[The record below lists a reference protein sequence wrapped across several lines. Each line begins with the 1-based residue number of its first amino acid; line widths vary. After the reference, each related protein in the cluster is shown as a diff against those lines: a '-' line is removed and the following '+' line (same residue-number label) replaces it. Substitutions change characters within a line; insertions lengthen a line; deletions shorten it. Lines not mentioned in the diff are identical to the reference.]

1 MNTKFNKYIHV
12 AFVLYGLSLVF
23 GSNNANQALIYFGL
37 ALAFDPFD
45 VNQPWKERP
54 KWQKGVLVAELIFT
68 FLLFI
73 TMIWPD
79 FKSGLID
86 GFTAK

>member
-1 MNTKFNKYIHV
+1 MNTKFNTYIHV

-45 VNQPWKERP
+45 VNQPWKERSN
-54 KWQKGVLVAELIFT
+54 WQKSILIAELVFT
-68 FLLFI
+68 FLLLI
-73 TMIWPD
+73 SSIWPD
-79 FKSGLID
+79 LKSGLID
-86 GFTAK
+86 GFNS

>member
-1 MNTKFNKYIHV
+1 MNTKFNTYIHV

-45 VNQPWKERP
+45 VNQLWKERP
-54 KWQKGVLVAELIFT
+54 NWQKSILIAELLFT
-68 FLLFI
+68 FLLLI
-73 TMIWPD
+73 SSIWPNL
-79 FKSGLID
+79 KSGLID
-86 GFTAK
+86 GFNS

>member
-1 MNTKFNKYIHV
+1 MNTKFNTYIHV
-12 AFVLYGLSLVF
+12 AFVLYGLSLIF

-54 KWQKGVLVAELIFT
+54 NWQKSILIAESVFT
-68 FLLFI
+68 FLLLI
-73 TMIWPD
+73 SSIWPNL
-79 FKSGLID
+79 KTGLMD
-86 GFTAK
+86 GFNS

>member
-1 MNTKFNKYIHV
+1 MNTKFNTYIHV

-23 GSNNANQALIYFGL
+23 GSNNSNQALIYFGL

-54 KWQKGVLVAELIFT
+54 KWQKSILIAELVFT
-68 FLLFI
+68 FLLLI
-73 TMIWPD
+73 SSIWPD
-79 FKSGLID
+79 LKMGLVD
-86 GFTAK
+86 GFNS

>member
-1 MNTKFNKYIHV
+1 MNTKFNTYIHV

-45 VNQPWKERP
+45 VKQPWKERP
-54 KWQKGVLVAELIFT
+54 NWQKSILIAELVFT
-68 FLLFI
+68 LLLLI
-73 TMIWPD
+73 SSIWPD
-79 FKSGLID
+79 LKSGLID
-86 GFTAK
+86 GFNS

>member
-1 MNTKFNKYIHV
+1 MNTKFNTYIHV

-37 ALAFDPFD
+37 ALAFDPFN

-54 KWQKGVLVAELIFT
+54 NWQKSILIAELVFT
-68 FLLFI
+68 FLLLI
-73 TMIWPD
+73 SSIWPD
-79 FKSGLID
+79 LKSGLID
-86 GFTAK
+86 GFNS

>member
-1 MNTKFNKYIHV
+1 MNTKFNTYIHV

-45 VNQPWKERP
+45 VKQPWKERP
-54 KWQKGVLVAELIFT
+54 NWQKSILIAELVFT
-68 FLLFI
+68 FLLLI
-73 TMIWPD
+73 SSIWPD
-79 FKSGLID
+79 LKSGLID
-86 GFTAK
+86 GFNS

>member
-1 MNTKFNKYIHV
+1 MNTKFNTYIHI

-45 VNQPWKERP
+45 VNQPWKKRP
-54 KWQKGVLVAELIFT
+54 NWQKSILIAELVFT
-68 FLLFI
+68 FLLLI
-73 TMIWPD
+73 SSIWPD
-79 FKSGLID
+79 LKSGLID
-86 GFTAK
+86 GFNS